1 MNFIFVCDITSVIQP
16 VNPQLEVLAPQ
27 PAVAPIVPPA
37 VDPIV
42 PPAVAPIVQPAVAPI
57 VQPVVA
63 QVVQPAAV
71 EVVPRQQ
78 RLVRTRTGRFA
89 SKRHRNRVLAQQN
102 PAPWSVS
109 LYQSFNY
116 KIQTLYTTCGTQTNL
131 TMYLSNKIIFIF
143 SSNTLTGAV
152 IIIIFY

>member
-102 PAPWSVS
+102 PAP
-109 LYQSFNY
+109 
-116 KIQTLYTTCGTQTNL
+116 
-131 TMYLSNKIIFIF
+131 
-143 SSNTLTGAV
+143 
-152 IIIIFY
+152 